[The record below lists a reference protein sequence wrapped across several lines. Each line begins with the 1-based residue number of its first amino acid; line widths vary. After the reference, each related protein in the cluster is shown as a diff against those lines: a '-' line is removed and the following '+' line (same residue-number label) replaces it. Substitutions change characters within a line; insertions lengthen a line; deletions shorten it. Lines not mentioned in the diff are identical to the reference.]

1 MSKVKVYNIKGEMVS
16 EKELNPKIF
25 DIEIKPEV
33 LHRIVEV
40 QLANQRQS
48 WASTKE
54 RSDVRGGGK
63 KPWKQK
69 GTGRARAGSIRSPL
83 WRGGGITFGPQP
95 ERNYKKKIN
104 KKEKR
109 KALFMSLTSKVK
121 DNHLVL
127 VDELKI
133 GKIKTKDFV
142 KVLNNLPCKEEK
154 TLVLYDKSDEKL
166 IKSARNLENM
176 KTLSVN
182 SMNIFDVL
190 KYDWVLMPVKALEVI
205 EKVYLK

>member
-1 MSKVKVYNIKGEMVS
+1 MLKVKIYNTKGEIVGN
-16 EKELNPKIF
+16 KELNPKIF